1 MSFSKMVK
9 NRELAYITRLLAVF
23 GAVEERQ
30 MRELFNFMNDR
41 KYGAIIH
48 RISSE
53 GTAYRT
59 DDAHLIASSKFTL
72 EKSLVKECVMCFWAF
87 IKVKNKVLD
96 FFPGAEPA
104 IVTLSTK
111 MGIYDLLPVTDRTI
125 EQINDA
131 VEVIPESTVRFLIT
145 EDLHKITRITRRS
158 HNDFVLLVDDDGVA
172 ESYEL

>member
-1 MSFSKMVK
+1 MSFAKMVK

-30 MRELFNFMNDR
+30 MRELFNFLNDR

-48 RISSE
+48 RISLE

-59 DDAHLIASSKFTL
+59 ADAHLIASSKFTL
-72 EKSLVKECVMCFWAF
+72 EKSLAQESVMCFWAF

-96 FFPGAEPA
+96 FCAGSEPA
-104 IVTLSTK
+104 IATLSTR
-111 MGIYDLLPVTDRTI
+111 MGVYDLIPVTERTI
-125 EQINDA
+125 EQVNDA
-131 VEVIPESTVRFLIT
+131 VEELPENTIRLLIT
-145 EDLHKITRITRRS
+145 ENLHNITHIVRRS
-158 HNDFVLLVDDDGVA
+158 HNDLVLLVDGDGVA

>member
-1 MSFSKMVK
+1 M
-9 NRELAYITRLLAVF
+9 LL
-23 GAVEERQ
+23 G
-30 MRELFNFMNDR
+30 
-41 KYGAIIH
+41 IH
-48 RISSE
+48 Q
-53 GTAYRT
+53 GQ
-59 DDAHLIASSKFTL
+59 
-72 EKSLVKECVMCFWAF
+72 
-87 IKVKNKVLD
+87 NKVLD
-96 FFPGAEPA
+96 FCPGAEPA